1 MQREI
6 KFRAWDTVT
15 REWRS
20 DYSVLPDGRIWTD
33 DEQASDS
40 IVLMQFTGLT
50 DKNGKEIY
58 EGDVVRHEDQKW
70 YAPSSSTME
79 GFGLWMKRTCTLCRP
94 RFQVLDFYFRVSVG
108 SKFCLKFD
116 LVL

>member
-20 DYSVLPDGRIWTD
+20 DYSVLPDCRIWTD

-40 IVLMQFTGLT
+40 IVLMQFIGLT

-58 EGDVVRHEDQKW
+58 EGDVIRHEDQIW
-70 YAPSSSTME
+70 VRPVEFYDGRFWPMDETDVHPLQAAVPSS
-79 GFGLWMKRTCTLCRP
+79 GFLFPCIRRL
-94 RFQVLDFYFRVSVG
+94 
-108 SKFCLKFD
+108 
-116 LVL
+116 